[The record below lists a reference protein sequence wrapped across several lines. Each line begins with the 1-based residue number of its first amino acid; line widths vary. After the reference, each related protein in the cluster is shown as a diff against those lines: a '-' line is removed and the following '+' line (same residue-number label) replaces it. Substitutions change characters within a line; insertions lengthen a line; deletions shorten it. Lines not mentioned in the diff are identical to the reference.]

1 MPPCAGWPNTAWPN
15 NSGTTAI
22 LRPTTSGDNVQ
33 AALVAR
39 TPGAIG

>member
-1 MPPCAGWPNTAWPN
+1 LCRLAKYRMAQQQR
-15 NSGTTAI
+15 TTAV